1 MARLGLSD
9 LTESERLV
17 VCVFREWQLHGN
29 LTKNYETEISHILN
43 NDPLNNYIKLIFKAF
58 KEVSDNNDVTEDS
71 YYFLSKQEEMILLK
85 IASFGKHPLLNDKN
99 GFDENFKTVFRNPC
113 DIPRSGHDE
122 ILSKIDESNRI
133 ISLGIL

>member
-58 KEVSDNNDVTEDS
+58 KEVSDNKDATEDS

-85 IASFGKHPLLNDKN
+85 MASYGKHPLLHYKKGFND
-99 GFDENFKTVFRNPC
+99 NFKTVFRNPS
-113 DIPRSGHDE
+113 DISRSGHDE
-122 ILSKIDESNRI
+122 ILSKIDESNKI
-133 ISLGIL
+133 MSLGI

>member
-17 VCVFREWQLHGN
+17 ICVFREWQLHGN
-29 LTKNYETEISHILN
+29 LTKNYETVISHILN

-58 KEVSDNNDVTEDS
+58 KEVSDNNEVTEDS

-85 IASFGKHPLLNDKN
+85 MASYGEHPLFNNKN
-99 GFDENFKTVFRNPC
+99 GFDESFKAVFRNPS
-113 DIPRSGHDE
+113 DIPRSGYDE
-122 ILSKIDESNRI
+122 ILSKIDESTKI
-133 ISLGIL
+133 ISLGI

>member
-29 LTKNYETEISHILN
+29 LTKNYETVISHILN

-58 KEVSDNNDVTEDS
+58 KEVSDNKDATEDS
-71 YYFLSKQEEMILLK
+71 YYFLSAFE
-85 IASFGKHPLLNDKN
+85 KN
-99 GFDENFKTVFRNPC
+99 F
-113 DIPRSGHDE
+113 
-122 ILSKIDESNRI
+122 
-133 ISLGIL
+133 